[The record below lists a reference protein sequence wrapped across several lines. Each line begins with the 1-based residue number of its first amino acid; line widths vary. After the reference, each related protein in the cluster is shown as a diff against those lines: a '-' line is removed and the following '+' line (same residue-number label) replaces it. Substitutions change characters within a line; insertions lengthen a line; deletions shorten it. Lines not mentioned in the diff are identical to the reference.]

1 MSIPRRNRER
11 LQSRVNSTPQDYNPN
26 NVGHTMYDSLKIF
39 DLGYAATYT
48 EVKVQ
53 YRALARIY
61 HSDKHNPKRTVMTD
75 DEATNHFQLI
85 NSASK
90 YLKSK
95 L

>member
-53 YRALARIY
+53 YRALVRIY
-61 HSDKHNPKRTVMTD
+61 HYDKFHHRARTRRKIWV
-75 DEATNHFQLI
+75 
-85 NSASK
+85 
-90 YLKSK
+90 YLLFDVWSIQ
-95 L
+95 